1 MDDRDGNNVD
11 IRHSTDA
18 HAHFDILVSEADKKH
33 LFDDGCVA
41 KLCYPTVGQKHLDES
56 KWTDCYSGELHPLDI
71 PAVFKN
77 AVDNLSQLQESD
89 SEDEDDGDDDDDDA
103 VDNLSQFESS
113 DSEDE
118 DDGDDD
124 DDDAVD
130 NLSQFE
136 SSDSEDEDDDY
147 DDDDDAV
154 DNLSQF
160 ESSDSEDED
169 DDYDDDDE
177 NQSPWFLKLETYQ
190 IDDKTDILGLIVKKN
205 LPYDHKFDYYWE
217 IRDRSECV
225 RASNVNQTTDSVKLS
240 DAVILQ
246 KGYTL
251 KLCYTADGEEKKCY
265 VTPTLTLEI
274 PHGLKDA
281 VDNLSQ
287 LQESD
292 SEGED
297 EDDDDDDDDS
307 L

>member
-77 AVDNLSQLQESD
+77 AVDNLSQ
-89 SEDEDDGDDDDDDA
+89 
-103 VDNLSQFESS
+103 FESS

-118 DDGDDD
+118 DD
-124 DDDAVD
+124 
-130 NLSQFE
+130 
-136 SSDSEDEDDDY
+136 Y
-147 DDDDDAV
+147 
-154 DNLSQF
+154 
-160 ESSDSEDED
+160 
-169 DDYDDDDE
+169 DDDE